1 LKILFSILLLFSLS
15 FASDATIEVIKKVD
29 SLPSIAV
36 EDASIGYDEN
46 FKMKFFKILVADL
59 NVLSILNVDRYYRT
73 NNFDASNVLVENK
86 DFNYV
91 VRYKLFQ
98 GDGNS
103 LNLQMTLLKNNEQVL
118 GKNYKVSSDKIHVF
132 VAHAMAYDINEYMG
146 ESSVA
151 WMKKKVIFA
160 RNIAPK
166 KTEIIISDYTLAYT
180 HTIVSGGFNI
190 FPKWADEAQNS
201 FYYTSLD
208 NKKPTLMH
216 VDVKT
221 GSKKNLLSSDGMIVC
236 SDVSD
241 DGKTL
246 LLTMAPDGQPDIYSY
261 NIDNKKQKRITSY
274 KGIDVNGQFLENGK
288 VAFVSERMGYPN
300 IFSVSANGGDAE
312 QLVYYGNSNSSCSAN
327 GEYIVYKARE
337 SSSTY
342 SANTFNLH
350 LISTKSDS
358 IRRLTA
364 GGVNE
369 FPRFSKDGDAV
380 IYIKNYQS
388 QSSIG
393 IIRLNHNRNF
403 LFPLSSGRIQS
414 MDW

>member
-1 LKILFSILLLFSLS
+1 MKILFSILLLFSLS

-73 NNFDASNVLVENK
+73 NNFDASNVLAENK

>member
-1 LKILFSILLLFSLS
+1 LFSLS

-46 FKMKFFKILVADL
+46 FKMKFFKILIADL

-98 GDGNS
+98 GDSNS
-103 LNLQMTLLKNNEQVL
+103 LNLQMILLKNNEQVL

-208 NKKPTLMH
+208 NKKPALMH

-221 GSKKNLLSSDGMIVC
+221 GNKKNLLSSDGMMVC

-261 NIDNKKQKRITSY
+261 NLDSKKQKRITSY

-364 GGVNE
+364 GGINE

>member
-1 LKILFSILLLFSLS
+1 LFSLS
-15 FASDATIEVIKKVD
+15 FASDATIEVIKKVE

-36 EDASIGYDEN
+36 EDSSVSYDQN
-46 FKMKFFKILVADL
+46 FKMSFFKTLVADL

-91 VRYKLFQ
+91 LRYKLFQ
-98 GDGNS
+98 GDDRS
-103 LNLQMTLLKNNEQVL
+103 LNVQMILLKNNEQVL
-118 GKNYKVSSDKIHVF
+118 GKNYKVSNEKINVF
-132 VAHAMAYDINEYMG
+132 VSHAMAYDINEYMG
-146 ESSVA
+146 ESSVE

-180 HTIVSGGFNI
+180 HVIVSGGFNI
-190 FPKWADEAQNS
+190 FPKWADEAQTA

-208 NKKPTLMH
+208 NKKPALMY

-221 GSKKNLLSSDGMIVC
+221 GSKKNLLSSDGMMVC

-246 LLTMAPDGQPDIYSY
+246 LLTMAPDGQPDIFTY
-261 NIDNKKQKRITSY
+261 NVNTKKQKRITDY
-274 KGIDVNGQFLENGK
+274 KGIDVNGQFLDKDK
-288 VAFVSERMGYPN
+288 VVFVSERMGYPN
-300 IFSVSANGGDAE
+300 IFSVSINGGNAD

-327 GEYIVYKARE
+327 GEYVVYKARE
-337 SSSTY
+337 SSSAY
-342 SANTFNLH
+342 STNTFNLH

-380 IYIKNYQS
+380 IYIKNYQA

-393 IIRLNHNRNF
+393 IIRLNHNKNF

>member
-1 LKILFSILLLFSLS
+1 LKIFFSILLLFSLS

-36 EDASIGYDEN
+36 EDSSVSYDQS
-46 FKMKFFKILVADL
+46 FKMKFFKTLIADL

-91 VRYKLFQ
+91 LRYKLFQ
-98 GDGNS
+98 GDNNS
-103 LNLQMTLLKNNEQVL
+103 LNVQMILLKNNEQVL
-118 GKNYKVSSDKIHVF
+118 GKNYKVSNDKIHVF
-132 VAHAMAYDINEYMG
+132 VSHAMAYDINEYMG

-166 KTEIIISDYTLAYT
+166 RTEIIISDYTLAYT
-180 HTIVSGGFNI
+180 HVIVSGGFNI
-190 FPKWADEAQNS
+190 FPKWANQEQSA

-208 NKKPTLMH
+208 NKKPTLMY

-221 GSKKNLLSSDGMIVC
+221 GNKKNILSSDGMMVC

-241 DGKTL
+241 DAKTL
-246 LLTMAPDGQPDIYSY
+246 LLTMAPDGQPDVFSY
-261 NIDNKKQKRITSY
+261 NVDTKRQKRITTF
-274 KGIDVNGQFLENGK
+274 KGIDVNGQFIENNK
-288 VAFVSERMGYPN
+288 IAFVSERMGYPN
-300 IFSVSANGGDAE
+300 IFTTSVNGGNVE

-327 GEYIVYKARE
+327 GEYVVYKARE
-337 SSSTY
+337 SSSAY

-380 IYIKNYQS
+380 IYIKNYQA

>member
-1 LKILFSILLLFSLS
+1 MLLLFSLS

-36 EDASIGYDEN
+36 EDASVSYDQN
-46 FKMKFFKILVADL
+46 FKMQFFKTLIADL

-91 VRYKLFQ
+91 LRYKLFQ
-98 GDGNS
+98 SDGNS
-103 LNLQMTLLKNNEQVL
+103 LNVQMILLKNNEQVL
-118 GKNYKVSSDKIHVF
+118 GKNYKVSNANINVF
-132 VAHAMAYDINEYMG
+132 VSHAMAYDINEYMG

-166 KTEIIISDYTLAYT
+166 RTEIIISDYTLTYT
-180 HTIVSGGFNI
+180 HVIVSGGFNI
-190 FPKWADEAQNS
+190 FPKWADEAQSS

-208 NKKPTLMH
+208 SKKPTLMY

-221 GSKKNLLSSDGMIVC
+221 GTKKTILSSDGMLVC

-246 LLTMAPDGQPDIYSY
+246 LLTMAPNGQPDIYSY
-261 NIDNKKQKRITSY
+261 NVNTKKQKQITTY
-274 KGIDVNGQFLENGK
+274 KGIDVNGQFLDSGK
-288 VAFVSERMGYPN
+288 IAFVSERMGYPN
-300 IFSVSANGGDAE
+300 IFSVSENGGNAE

-327 GEYIVYKARE
+327 GEYVVYKARE
-337 SSSTY
+337 SSSAY
-342 SANTFNLH
+342 STNTFNLH

-380 IYIKNYQS
+380 IYIKNYQA

-403 LFPLSSGRIQS
+403 LFPLNSGRIQS